1 MVVVILFGVLGR
13 VEKDLGSKAAEG
25 ERPRTNGRSA
35 LRDGSSR
42 LDWAKNLFKR
52 FQTFRPTLILAPTP
66 DANGDAPICA

>member
-42 LDWAKNLFKR
+42 LDWAKKSV
-52 FQTFRPTLILAPTP
+52 
-66 DANGDAPICA
+66 